1 MKNANNDEETVRIF
15 VEFDRKE
22 GAMKAHGSIDG
33 RFFAGRRVV
42 AKFYD
47 EKAYFGQKYEN

>member
-33 RFFAGRRVV
+33 RFFAGRRV
-42 AKFYD
+42 KGLFWT
-47 EKAYFGQKYEN
+47 EI